1 MQRNKAERANQAKSV
16 FLTNMSYEL
25 RTPLN
30 AIIGYS
36 ELIDELLTDTEGAA
50 YEELG
55 QDVGRISTSGRHLLD
70 LINNLLDLSRIE
82 AERVELHL
90 TEIDVETLI
99 DRVTGT
105 MRPLIQKQNNYFE
118 IILELGHTKLV
129 TDGPRLRQ
137 ILLNLLSNAAKFTS
151 DGIVTFKVTREL

>member
-55 QDVGRISTSGRHLLD
+55 QDVGRISTAGRHLLD
-70 LINNLLDLSRIE
+70 LIN
-82 AERVELHL
+82 
-90 TEIDVETLI
+90 
-99 DRVTGT
+99 G
-105 MRPLIQKQNNYFE
+105 MCQ
-118 IILELGHTKLV
+118 
-129 TDGPRLRQ
+129 
-137 ILLNLLSNAAKFTS
+137 
-151 DGIVTFKVTREL
+151 